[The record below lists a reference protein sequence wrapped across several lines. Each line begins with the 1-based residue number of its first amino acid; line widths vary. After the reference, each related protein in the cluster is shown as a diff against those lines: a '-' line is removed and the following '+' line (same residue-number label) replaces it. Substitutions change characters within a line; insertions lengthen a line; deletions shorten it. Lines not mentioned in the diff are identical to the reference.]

1 MSQAPQSN
9 ESGHEGPISTP
20 QQLITAVVLA
30 FLVPVVVIVL
40 LVNYVTAGS
49 KQAAGSDALSPQAV
63 SERIMPVGQVDL
75 KMASANAGPRS
86 GEDVYK
92 AQCAACHGAGM
103 LGAPKFGEAGEWSAR
118 LGKGLNTLV
127 DHALKGFNA
136 MPPQGGG
143 DFSDHEISLAVVHL
157 ANAGGGKFDAP
168 KAPEG
173 AAAPA
178 DAASA
183 P

>member
-20 QQLITAVVLA
+20 KQLVTAVVLA
-30 FLVPVVVIVL
+30 FLVPVVIIVL
-40 LVNYVTAGS
+40 LVSYVTTAS
-49 KQAAGSDALSPQAV
+49 KPAAGSDALSPQAV
-63 SERIMPVGQVDL
+63 AERLMPVGQVDL
-75 KMASANAGPRS
+75 KMVSANAGPRS

-92 AQCAACHGAGM
+92 AQCAACHTAGM
-103 LGAPKFGEAGEWSAR
+103 LGAPKLGEGGDWTAR

-157 ANAGGGKFDAP
+157 ANTAGGKFEAP
-168 KAPEG
+168 AAPAGE
-173 AAAPA
+173 AAPA